1 MILGDRRSPFG
12 VMNHTGSRS
21 LRPLV
26 TVSCLLAAVL
36 ACLAGRLA
44 GQSSPALPQPVV
56 EDNSFFIEE
65 AYNQETGV
73 VQHINGLWLAGD
85 RLDDL
90 LYTFVQ
96 EWPLGGPRHQL
107 SYTIPL
113 ARLSGQSLG
122 IGDVQINYRYQLV
135 SGERWA
141 VAPRLTL
148 VIPTGSVAK
157 SLGFGTLGAQVN
169 LPVSFRFSRQLV
181 THWNAGVT
189 YLPRASGSSGVN
201 RGLVNYN
208 LGASVVGP
216 LMLPVQLLVEGVVN
230 FASVIDSTGE
240 VRHGTAGVVSPG
252 IRVAINLGKLQVV
265 PGIGV
270 PVLIAEGTSRVG
282 LFFYLSFEHPFK

>member
-1 MILGDRRSPFG
+1 
-12 VMNHTGSRS
+12 
-21 LRPLV
+21 
-26 TVSCLLAAVL
+26 
-36 ACLAGRLA
+36 LA

-85 RLDDL
+85 RLDNL
-90 LYTFVQ
+90 FYTFVQ

-113 ARLSGQSLG
+113 TRLSGQSLG
-122 IGDVQINYRYQLV
+122 IGDVQINYRYQVLE
-135 SGERWA
+135 GERWSI
-141 VAPRLTL
+141 APRLTL
-148 VIPTGSVAK
+148 ILPSGSVAK
-157 SLGFGTLGAQVN
+157 SLGFGTVGAQLN
-169 LPVSFRFSRQLV
+169 LPVSFRFSRQFV
-181 THWNAGVT
+181 THWNAGLTV
-189 YLPRASGSSGVN
+189 LPRASGSSGVH

-216 LMLPVQLLVEGVVN
+216 LMLPVQLLLEGVVN

-252 IRVAINLGKLQVV
+252 IRVAINLGKLQIV

-270 PVLIAEGTSRVG
+270 PVLMADGTTRVG
-282 LFFYLSFEHPFK
+282 LFSYLSFEHPFK